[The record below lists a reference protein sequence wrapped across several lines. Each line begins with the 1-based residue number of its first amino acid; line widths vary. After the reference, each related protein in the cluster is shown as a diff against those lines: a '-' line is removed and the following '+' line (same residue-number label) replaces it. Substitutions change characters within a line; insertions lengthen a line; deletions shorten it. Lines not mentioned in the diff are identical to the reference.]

1 MKRFFRARAAD
12 KTVAVEMS
20 GDVADFL
27 RRTAADLIHVL
38 EWGRTIR
45 TARYRSLRTGRMF
58 PPAYSNRHD
67 TRRFRSRHRT
77 AQREHLLESAR
88 RVLAGWD
95 GSRTVTL
102 DHQAV
107 RDWFTVYGHART
119 LYSRRPWWKST
130 SLATDAATLRK
141 SLIARN
147 LIWLTIVRDHLAQ
160 AIVTPPG
167 CSSCV
172 NDRDQS

>member
-1 MKRFFRARAAD
+1 MERFFHARAAD
-12 KTVAVEMS
+12 KTVAVDMS

-27 RRTAADLIHVL
+27 RVTAADLVQVL
-38 EWGRTIR
+38 EGGRAGRT
-45 TARYRSLRTGRMF
+45 AQYRSLRTGRMF
-58 PPAYSNRHD
+58 PPAYSDRQD
-67 TRRFRSRHRT
+67 TRRFRYRHRT
-77 AQREHLLESAR
+77 ALREHIAASGR

-95 GSRTVTL
+95 GSHTTTL

-130 SLATDAATLRK
+130 SLTTDVATLNK

-147 LIWLTIVRDHLAQ
+147 LIWLAIVRDHLAK
-160 AIVTPPG
+160 AIMTPPG
-167 CSSCV
+167 CSCG